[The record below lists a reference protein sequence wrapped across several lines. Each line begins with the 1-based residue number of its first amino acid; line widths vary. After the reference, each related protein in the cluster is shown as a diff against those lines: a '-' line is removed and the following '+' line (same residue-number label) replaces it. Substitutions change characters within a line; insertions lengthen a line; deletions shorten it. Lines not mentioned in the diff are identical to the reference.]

1 MQTTIFKLW
10 LLAWTALGILVCL
23 GLQSGCKS
31 PQAGAPTRVASR
43 TNSPLNQGAA
53 AAVFQDSA
61 KGDSAA
67 LATIPTS
74 CPVDPEAG
82 DREAD
87 RAAPAAQGRRT
98 GSMEILRYSGP
109 D

>member
-1 MQTTIFKLW
+1 
-10 LLAWTALGILVCL
+10 
-23 GLQSGCKS
+23 
-31 PQAGAPTRVASR
+31 
-43 TNSPLNQGAA
+43 
-53 AAVFQDSA
+53 VFQDSA

>member
-1 MQTTIFKLW
+1 M
-10 LLAWTALGILVCL
+10 
-23 GLQSGCKS
+23 
-31 PQAGAPTRVASR
+31 
-43 TNSPLNQGAA
+43 
-53 AAVFQDSA
+53 FQDSA